1 MKENDEVQH
10 FLTGCEHDTILFFSD
25 RGVVYALSAYQI
37 PSSSRN
43 ARRMPIIQML
53 PISSE
58 EKITSILAVSEFT
71 DHEYLVMLT
80 QNGYIKKT
88 ALSAFA
94 NIRSNRL
101 IAISLAEGDELRWVR
116 LATAEDSI
124 LIGSRRGMAIH
135 FHADNDQLRPLSRT
149 AKGVKSMK
157 LRKGD
162 QLISMDII
170 PSQVVATIGEAD
182 DNEPDN
188 DTEEELTN
196 DTAKDAPWALAV
208 TTSGYGKRVPVSQF
222 RLQRRAGLGLR
233 AIRFRKSTEELAALH
248 IVNAD
253 DEFMIITTRGIII
266 RCDVNAVSLQSRNA
280 SGVRVQKLDGDD
292 AIAAVALVPPASEE
306 TTEQMASDVTTDLS

>member
-1 MKENDEVQH
+1 MIN
-10 FLTGCEHDTILFFSD
+10 
-25 RGVVYALSAYQI
+25 YA
-37 PSSSRN
+37 
-43 ARRMPIIQML
+43 
-53 PISSE
+53 
-58 EKITSILAVSEFT
+58 
-71 DHEYLVMLT
+71 
-80 QNGYIKKT
+80 
-88 ALSAFA
+88 
-94 NIRSNRL
+94 
-101 IAISLAEGDELRWVR
+101 
-116 LATAEDSI
+116 
-124 LIGSRRGMAIH
+124 
-135 FHADNDQLRPLSRT
+135 PLSRT

-306 TTEQMASDVTTDLS
+306 TTEEMASDVTTDLS